1 MPFLD
6 PLDLFLKCLSDIDF
20 ERPCE
25 QKRRDNDISEF
36 SFEVSTIESGQLFLP
51 LIPKVT
57 E

>member
-1 MPFLD
+1 MPLLD
-6 PLDLFLKCLSDIDF
+6 PLDLFLESFSDIDI
-20 ERPCE
+20 ECPRE